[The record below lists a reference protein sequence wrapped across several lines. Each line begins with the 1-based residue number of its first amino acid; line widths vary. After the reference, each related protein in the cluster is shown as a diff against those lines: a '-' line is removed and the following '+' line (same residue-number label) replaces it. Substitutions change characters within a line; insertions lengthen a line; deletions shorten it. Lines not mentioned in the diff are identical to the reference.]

1 MEDDITRFLRE
12 SNAIEDVW
20 DDQSLRDAKRAW
32 NYLFRRK
39 TLSCDVILQT
49 HKILMKN
56 QPILEEEKGVFR
68 RVPVWIGG
76 REGKPWYVVPE
87 LMNQLCHNARDHKE
101 WEDIKRDHIM
111 FEKIHP
117 FVDGNGRTGR
127 IIMNWQRQRAG
138 LQILIIEE
146 AKKWDYYKWFNHINH
161 P

>member
-1 MEDDITRFLRE
+1 MEDDVTRFLRE

-20 DDQSLRDAKRAW
+20 DEESLANAKKAW
-32 NYLFRRK
+32 NYIFKLK
-39 TLSCDVILQT
+39 TLSCDVVLKT
-49 HKILMKN
+49 HKILMGN
-56 QPILEEEKGVFR
+56 QPILDEEKGSFR

-87 LMNQLCHNARDHKE
+87 LMAQLCKNSKDHKE
-101 WEDIKRDHIM
+101 WEDIKQDHIM

-138 LQILIIEE
+138 LQIMIIEE
-146 AKKWDYYKWFNHINH
+146 AKKWDYYKWFNHANH